1 MRKNIYVLIT
11 IFLGSLCSYAQR
23 HEIGIQ
29 VGTSNLVGDIGKTN
43 YINPKPNSLSN
54 IADEGIPFY
63 AAFMYRMNF
72 NPYQSVR
79 FRFAYNHVQFNDAYA
94 QELYRRNRYLNG
106 GNSVYEI
113 SAIFDYNFF
122 PVNEEQKS
130 LLSPYIF
137 GGLSGIVF
145 TAPQITLY
153 NDFNRV
159 PISGVAKAPES
170 STDFTTSVTTKST
183 TSKFSLAI
191 PFGVGLKYKFNYN
204 WAVFGEFMFR
214 PTISDAIDYSN
225 YDKSS
230 IKLAY
235 NKDILEAPNSYR
247 SLLQTGE
254 YLVEVKKRADDY
266 AKNSAI
272 GNTNSKDW
280 VNTISLG
287 VSYSFGRPPCYCD

>member
-1 MRKNIYVLIT
+1 MKKNIYVFIA
-11 IFLGSLCSYAQR
+11 IFLGSLFAFAQR

-29 VGTSNLVGDIGKTN
+29 LGTSNLVGDIGKTN
-43 YINPKPNSLSN
+43 YINPKPNSLKN
-54 IADEGIPFY
+54 LANEGRPFY
-63 AAFMYRMNF
+63 GAIMYRMNF

-79 FRFAYNHVQFNDAYA
+79 FRFAYNHVQFNDKYA
-94 QELYRRNRYLNG
+94 QELYRRNRPFNG
-106 GNSVYEI
+106 GNSIYEL

-122 PVNEEQKS
+122 PVNDQQKS

-153 NDFNRV
+153 NDFNRNAAGQAQN
-159 PISGVAKAPES
+159 PSS
-170 STDFTTSVTTKST
+170 STDFVTSVTTRST

-214 PTISDAIDYSN
+214 PTVSDAIDYSN
-225 YDKSS
+225 YDTSS
-230 IKLAY
+230 VKLAY
-235 NKDILEAPNSYR
+235 NKDILEAPDSYR

-254 YLVEVKKRADDY
+254 YLVEVKKRADEFT
-266 AKNSAI
+266 KNSAI

>member
-1 MRKNIYVLIT
+1 MKKNIYVFIA
-11 IFLGSLCSYAQR
+11 IFLGSLFAFAQR

-29 VGTSNLVGDIGKTN
+29 LGTSNLVGDIGKTN
-43 YINPKPNSLSN
+43 YINPKPNSLKN
-54 IADEGIPFY
+54 LANEGIPFY
-63 AAFMYRMNF
+63 GAIMYRMNF

-79 FRFAYNHVQFNDAYA
+79 FRFAYNHVQFNDKYA
-94 QELYRRNRYLNG
+94 QELYRRNRPFNG
-106 GNSVYEI
+106 GNSIYEL

-122 PVNEEQKS
+122 PVNDQQKS

-153 NDFNRV
+153 NDFNRNAAGQAQN
-159 PISGVAKAPES
+159 PSS
-170 STDFTTSVTTKST
+170 STDFVTSVTTRST

-214 PTISDAIDYSN
+214 PTVSDAIDYSN
-225 YDKSS
+225 YDTSS
-230 IKLAY
+230 VKLAY
-235 NKDILEAPNSYR
+235 NKDILEAPDSYR

-254 YLVEVKKRADDY
+254 YLVEVKKRADEFT
-266 AKNSAI
+266 KNSAI